1 MLDPPPGGDYRSS
14 ELERESE
21 RCWGYRLASLATPQ
35 VARGLADRR
44 KIGAF
49 YTPVELSQILADW
62 AIHSASDT
70 VLEPSF
76 GGCGFLEAAFN
87 RLDMLGSSDPVAKIF
102 GCDVDPVAFEHL
114 STAFNRPVDLDQFR
128 QIDFL
133 DCEPGAGWPD
143 SFTTVL
149 ANPPYIPHQR
159 IGQQRRKEL
168 SARTWGIPNVG
179 GRAGLWAYF
188 LAHSVSLLKEG
199 GRMAWVLPGAALQAD
214 YAATCR
220 GYLGQHF
227 DRCVAIVV
235 RERLFLE
242 EGADEETVILLADGH
257 RSHAKERAIE
267 LGEAQTLAELRAL
280 ISDWSTG
287 RWKGNT
293 TGVCPAGLS
302 LKSEDLARFTAL
314 AKGASCQTIGD
325 FAKVQIGIVTGANP
339 FFVLPRSS
347 LASAGLVEADCS
359 PILSK
364 HRQAPGLSF
373 TADDHA
379 AALEKGE
386 RGWLIDTS
394 EVGGNARMARY
405 LETFD
410 AESLTS
416 IGTFRKRKVWHR
428 PCDRKFPDA
437 FLPVM
442 HHDGP
447 RLVLNMLGCNSTNT
461 VHRVYFHAKAT
472 ASDRKLLAIS
482 LLTTFSQISAEM
494 VGRRY
499 GSGVLKHEPRDA
511 ERIQVLMP
519 ELAPD
524 AIQRSFADIDRHLRA
539 GDAAAASAV
548 ADALILCQ
556 SGLATQL
563 DDLRLALVNMRER
576 RRPDRKRSERS
587 YPNPLPKLR

>member
-1 MLDPPPGGDYRSS
+1 M
-14 ELERESE
+14 
-21 RCWGYRLASLATPQ
+21 ASLATPQ
-35 VARGLADRR
+35 VPRGLADRR

-62 AIHSASDT
+62 TIRSVSDT

-87 RLDMLGSSDPVAKIF
+87 RLDSLGSPDPVARIF
-102 GCDVDPVAFEHL
+102 GCDIDTVAFEHL
-114 STAFNRPVDLDQFR
+114 STVFSCPVGLNQFR

-133 DCEPGAGWPD
+133 DCEAGADWPD
-143 SFTTVL
+143 RFTTVL

-159 IGQQRRKEL
+159 IGRQRRKEL
-168 SARTWGIPNVG
+168 GGRTWGIPDVG
-179 GRAGLWAYF
+179 GRASLWAYF
-188 LAHSVSLLKEG
+188 LAHSVSLLEEG
-199 GRMAWVLPGAALQAD
+199 GRMAWVVPGAALQAD
-214 YAATCR
+214 YAASCR
-220 GYLGQHF
+220 DYLGRHF
-227 DRCVAIVV
+227 DRCAAIVV

-257 RSHAKERAIE
+257 RSRAREGAIE
-267 LGEAQTLAELRAL
+267 LGEAQTLVELRAL
-280 ISDWSTG
+280 MDDWSAG
-287 RWKGNT
+287 RWTGNT
-293 TGVCPAGLS
+293 TGMCPAALS
-302 LKSEDLARFTAL
+302 LNAGDLARFMAL
-314 AKGASCQTIGD
+314 AGDASCRTVGN

-347 LASAGLVEADCS
+347 LDPAGLVDADCG

-364 HRQAPGLSF
+364 YRQAPGLTF
-373 TADDHA
+373 TKSDHA
-379 AALEKGE
+379 AALGKGE
-386 RGWLIDTS
+386 RGWLIETRQ
-394 EVGGNARMARY
+394 VGSNPRMARY
-405 LETFD
+405 LATFD
-410 AESLTS
+410 AERLTS
-416 IGTFRKRKVWHR
+416 IGTFRKRSVWHR
-428 PCDRKFPDA
+428 PCDGNFPDA

-442 HHDGP
+442 HHNGP

-461 VHRVYFHAKAT
+461 VHRVYFHDRAN

-524 AIQRSFADIDRHLRA
+524 AIERSFADIDRRLRD
-539 GDAAAASAV
+539 GDAAGASAA
-548 ADALILCQ
+548 ADALVLGRHDL
-556 SGLATQL
+556 SAGQL
-563 DDLRLALVNMRER
+563 DELRLALIKMRER
-576 RRPDRKRSERS
+576 RRPDRKRVGRS
-587 YPNPLPKLR
+587 CPNPVPRPD